1 MTRARPELAA
11 SDDPRGSYRIPLVLL
26 GLTLALTA
34 AAWSLAVR
42 EHEPSW
48 LLRIEPLEDTSEL
61 RIKLRVWGT
70 RHRDLVVRRV
80 PGESAVTL
88 ELPEALGTLPGDW
101 RIEVELSQSGGDGSS
116 APVAVDLNGRPVLVI
131 PSDRDGGEVRLG
143 REQIADGPNTLRVDL
158 PRPERLVKL
167 AAQNTRAGAGLRVR
181 EFRVALFDGGRDA
194 LDRLGPTEWR
204 LLPVGLALVAASL
217 VGVFRLLSRPNQLP
231 LFTAGQWVGL
241 LSACAIALALICT
254 VNLVSPVVLC
264 VTAWSFVLAA
274 VLYWLSFALACFFR
288 NLRVMRFGALSPLE
302 RESWIDR
309 RRALCIFA
317 ILLAIFLSTGRRM
330 PGQDTV
336 PPPLIAQSLIR
347 EGNFDLDEF
356 DPIYH
361 WEGDPW
367 VLDTRDIGATRPHVV
382 SRWAPGNAILAL
394 PFFAV
399 PTLMGL
405 QPNGHG
411 QDALSKLSAAFTAA
425 LSAALVF
432 LACLRVASAK
442 GALLVTIGYALGT
455 STFVYSSQDLWQHTA
470 AQLCLAVA
478 LFAVVTADEHPRRHW
493 LAGLALGFCV
503 FCREIDLLFVLAML
517 AYVGLRFGPRR
528 WITYALAG
536 LPTAALLLGYN
547 LYYFDQLVSAS
558 YVGIPNGTFGG
569 DALEGFLG
577 LWVSPNRGL
586 LIYSPYILFALY
598 GAWVAAR
605 HENPHVRWFAWC
617 LVPALLGMILVHGAL
632 RVWHGTWGY
641 GCRYATDGLVFWSFL
656 LAVVI
661 DRVWARRASRL
672 AFSGLLALSI
682 FFHAIGSYQDPY
694 GWNRE
699 AWRRYG
705 NLEDACWSW
714 SYTQIGYQIRRM
726 FGS

>member
-1 MTRARPELAA
+1 MTRARPGLAP
-11 SDDPRGSYRIPLVLL
+11 SDESRRSYRRPLLLL

-34 AAWSLAVR
+34 AVWSLAVR

-70 RHRDLVVRRV
+70 PHRDLVVRRV
-80 PGESAVTL
+80 PAESALTL
-88 ELPEALGTLPGDW
+88 ELPEALRTLPGDW
-101 RIEVELSQSGGDGSS
+101 RIEVELNRSGDDGSG
-116 APVAVDLNGRPVLVI
+116 APVEVDLNGHSVLVV
-131 PSDRDGGEVRLG
+131 PPGTDGGEVHLG
-143 REQIADGPNTLRVDL
+143 REEIADGPNTLRIDL
-158 PRPERLVKL
+158 PRPERLVRL
-167 AAQNTRAGAGLRVR
+167 AAHNTRAGTGLRVR

-194 LDRLGPTEWR
+194 LARLGPMEWR
-204 LLPVGLALVAASL
+204 LLPVGLALVAATL
-217 VGVFRLLSRPNQLP
+217 LGVFWLLARPNRLP
-231 LFTAGQWVGL
+231 LFTAGQLVGL
-241 LSACAIALALICT
+241 LSAGAIALAAILT

-274 VLYWLSFALACFFR
+274 VLYWLVFALVCFFR
-288 NLRVMRFGALSPLE
+288 NLRVMRFDALRPVE
-302 RESWIDR
+302 RERWNDR

-330 PGQDTV
+330 PGKDTV

-382 SRWAPGNAILAL
+382 SRWAPGNAVLAL

-425 LSAALVF
+425 LSAAFVF
-432 LACLRVASAK
+432 LACRRVASAQ

-455 STFVYSSQDLWQHTA
+455 TTFVYSSQDLWQHTA

-478 LFAVVTADEHPRRHW
+478 LFAVMTADEYPRRHW
-493 LAGLALGFCV
+493 LAGLMLGFCV
-503 FCREIDLLFVLAML
+503 FCREIDVLFVLAMMV
-517 AYVGLRFGPRR
+517 YVDLRFGPRR
-528 WITYALAG
+528 WITYALG
-536 LPTAALLLGYN
+536 VLPGAALLLGYN
-547 LYYFDQLVSAS
+547 LYYFDQLGSAG

-569 DALEGFLG
+569 DPLEGFAG
-577 LWVSPNRGL
+577 LWVSPSRGL

-605 HENPHVRWFAWC
+605 HQNPHYRWFAWC
-617 LVPALLGMILVHGAL
+617 LVPALLGVILAHGAL
-632 RVWHGTWGY
+632 KVWHGTWGY

-699 AWRRYG
+699 ATRRYG
-705 NLEDACWSW
+705 NLEEGCWSW
-714 SYTQIGYQIRRM
+714 SYTQIGYQISRM